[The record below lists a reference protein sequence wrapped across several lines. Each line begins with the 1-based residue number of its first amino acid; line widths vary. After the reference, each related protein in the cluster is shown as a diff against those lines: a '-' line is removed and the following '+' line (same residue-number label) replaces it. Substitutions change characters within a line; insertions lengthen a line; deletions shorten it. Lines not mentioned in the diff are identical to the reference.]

1 VGKNVKSN
9 IIAGYIIYAVAF
21 AILVFLLAQ
30 GFFIPLQNETLNLSL
45 AIVALVLL
53 GIGYFLR
60 RKTKK
65 SETKQN
71 PS

>member
-21 AILVFLLAQ
+21 AILFFLLAQ

>member
-1 VGKNVKSN
+1 MGKNVKSN
-9 IIAGYIIYAVAF
+9 IIAGYIIYAAAF
-21 AILVFLLAQ
+21 AILVFLLTQ